1 MKIVVFGDIH
11 GRLEWYDVVQQEN
24 PDLTIFLGDYV
35 STHEGISAD
44 QQCGNLE
51 DILNFKQEY
60 PDKVILLRGN
70 HDMQHL
76 GYSWAECSGLNRT
89 VRDWMMTIK
98 DRFLE
103 MTQWVH
109 TQDGIVFSHAGVSK
123 VWMQNV
129 GLDNVEDINALEP
142 SEKFGFWPCKLSDY
156 SGISETQPP
165 TWIRPWTLID
175 CSYGNYTQV
184 VGHTAFGRHV
194 SSTYKTCITNVNDE
208 CIRNYKSGFFYD
220 NNSEDCQSHINHWKT
235 TNQIW
240 ACDAM
245 PNQYLV
251 VEDGKFIPRD
261 VIKHNN

>member
-76 GYSWAECSGLNRT
+76 GYDWAECSGLNKI

-109 TQDGIVFSHAGVSK
+109 VQDGIVFSHAGVSK

-129 GLDNVEDINALEP
+129 GLDKVEDINTLEP

-156 SGISETQPP
+156 SGNSATQPP
-165 TWIRPWTLID
+165 TWIRPWTLIGY
-175 CSYGNYTQV
+175 SFGEYTYV
-184 VGHTAFGRHV
+184 VGHTVVNYHKP
-194 SSTYKTCITNVNDE
+194 SITNINE
-208 CIRNYKSGFFYD
+208 ETIKNYQASFFYGD
-220 NNSEDCQSHINHWKT
+220 DEETAKMVIDAYRKS
-235 TNQIW
+235 NQIW

-245 PNQYLV
+245 PHQYLV
-251 VEDGKFIPRD
+251 IEDGKFMPRD
-261 VIKHNN
+261 IVIQYN